1 MPEPLDKE
9 LYEKVKT
16 EIYKKH
22 PQHSAYRS
30 GLIVQEYKKRGGKY
44 SGTKPQKTGLKR
56 WFAEEWKNQR
66 GEVGYSKKGDV
77 YRPTKRITEKTPTG
91 CHIISFSEN
100 GLELKNHLELEV
112 SWMDELILFR
122 HTIKK

>member
-77 YRPTKRITEKTPTG
+77 YRPTKRITEKTPTT
-91 CHIISFSEN
+91 FN
-100 GLELKNHLELEV
+100 EL
-112 SWMDELILFR
+112 
-122 HTIKK
+122 TKKQIQKAMKEKAKTGHVKKFAS